1 MQIEKLR
8 QYKTSDDGCHWYWKP
23 TTDDIINKIN
33 EIIDYIN
40 SSENLCV
47 PFGGEYINYASL
59 NNNFCNEA
67 CKDCSANPKN
77 GGDGICFCILGQRE
91 WRQ

>member
-8 QYKTSDDGCHWYWKP
+8 QYKTSDDGYYWIQHP
-23 TTDDIINKIN
+23 TGDDIVDKIN

-40 SSENLCV
+40 SSENLRT
-47 PFGGEYINYASL
+47 PFEYDYAFL
-59 NNNFCNEA
+59 NNNFGNEA
-67 CKDCSANPKN
+67 CENCSANPKN

-91 WRQ
+91 WRC

>member
-8 QYKTSDDGCHWYWKP
+8 EYKTSDDGYYWIQHP
-23 TTDDIINKIN
+23 TGDDIVNKIN

-40 SSENLCV
+40 SSENLRV
-47 PFGGEYINYASL
+47 PFGNEYINYASL
-59 NNNFCNEA
+59 NNNFNNSTCES
-67 CKDCSANPKN
+67 CSANPKN

-91 WRQ
+91 WR